1 MTVAGAAL
9 ALFIGAALQSAT
21 GFGFAL
27 VSAPILFA
35 LLGPQEAVTAG
46 VIVGLL
52 LNGLTLA
59 TERRR
64 PQVLVREA
72 SVLVA
77 WSVPGIVLGVLA
89 LRHVPREPL
98 SIVVALAV
106 LAGLALRVRSR
117 RADAVSQ
124 PRAWHLPVGGFT
136 AGALGTSTSL
146 NGPPLIFCLLARR
159 PSPGQMRDTLAAI
172 FLAESL
178 LGLPALLLS
187 DTFTDAA
194 RAPPAPR
201 RRPRRP
207 ASRPPRLRLAARRA
221 LRERRPRRAGADGAR
236 RAGDVDGVAT
246 RFGAAARRCDE
257 FLALRWS
264 TGQASQI
271 EQGDDMS
278 ERGTPAVLAE
288 GLVKRFDGKQGT
300 VEAVRGVDL
309 EVQPGEVF
317 GFLGPNGAGKSTT
330 VRMLTTLLT
339 ITAGRASIA
348 GVDVAARPR
357 RRSPPH
363 RRRAAGGGA
372 GPAPDRPR
380 AARAARAAVRP
391 VGIRG
396 RASARSSCSRSSSSR
411 TRPTASSR
419 ATPAA

>member
-1 MTVAGAAL
+1 VTIAGAAL

-46 VIVGLL
+46 AIVGLL

-89 LRHVPREPL
+89 LRHVSREPL

-106 LAGLALRVRSR
+106 IAGLALRVRSR
-117 RADAVSQ
+117 RADAVAQ
-124 PRAWHLPVGGFT
+124 PRAWHLPLGGVT

-187 DTFTDAA
+187 DTFTTP
-194 RAPPAPR
+194 RA
-201 RRPRRP
+201 
-207 ASRPPRLRLAARRA
+207 LLLLLAAGLAGQLLGRRA
-221 LRERRPRRAGADGAR
+221 FAWLHGERYENA
-236 RAGDVDGVAT
+236 VLVV
-246 RFGAAARRCDE
+246 
-257 FLALRWS
+257 LAL
-264 TGQASQI
+264 TALV
-271 EQGDDMS
+271 
-278 ERGTPAVLAE
+278 ALA
-288 GLVKRFDGKQGT
+288 T
-300 VEAVRGVDL
+300 SMA
-309 EVQPGEVF
+309 
-317 GFLGPNGAGKSTT
+317 
-330 VRMLTTLLT
+330 
-339 ITAGRASIA
+339 
-348 GVDVAARPR
+348 
-357 RRSPPH
+357 
-363 RRRAAGGGA
+363 
-372 GPAPDRPR
+372 
-380 AARAARAAVRP
+380 
-391 VGIRG
+391 
-396 RASARSSCSRSSSSR
+396 
-411 TRPTASSR
+411 
-419 ATPAA
+419 